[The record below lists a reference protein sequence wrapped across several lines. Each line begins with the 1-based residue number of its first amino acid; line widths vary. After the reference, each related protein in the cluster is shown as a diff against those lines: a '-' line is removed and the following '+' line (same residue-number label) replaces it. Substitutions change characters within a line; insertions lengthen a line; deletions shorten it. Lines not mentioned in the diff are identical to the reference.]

1 MLSSLIEKLEKVNDF
16 RQSQGRRH
24 SLWKILLII
33 ILGLMTGYLGYRG
46 LESFIQTYRQELL
59 NILNTLKPSAQKLPS
74 YSTLR
79 RVMMGV
85 DDQELIATF
94 NEWAYLNYS
103 KRDELDWLAI
113 DGKSLRSTVVNCHD
127 SQQNFRIVVS
137 MFSQT
142 TSEVVRLG
150 VFESKKGSE
159 VRKVQ
164 EMVRDCALEGK
175 VFTGDS
181 LHCNLPLATTILETN
196 NHYLLAI
203 KKNQIKLYERV
214 EKLAKLE
221 ESDSVCVSN
230 DRSHGREINRQTQVF
245 NNFHHPL
252 QKWQHLQNFIQV
264 KRSGYRGSKTYEE
277 IAYYGSS
284 LCQKA
289 EVFASAIQGHWGI
302 ENKLHWVKD
311 VIFQEDRSP
320 ITHFQAATNFST
332 LKTLGINF
340 FKTLGFDS
348 MTAGKRGLANPKNY
362 LFLLP
367 LGFG

>member
-1 MLSSLIEKLEKVNDF
+1 MFSSLIEKLEKVNDF
-16 RQSQGRRH
+16 RKSRGKRH

-59 NILNTLKPSAQKLPS
+59 NILNSLKPKTQKLPS

-79 RVMMGV
+79 RVMMGINYQ
-85 DDQELIATF
+85 DLIAIF
-94 NEWAYLNYS
+94 NEWAYWNYS

-113 DGKSLRSTVVNCHD
+113 DGKSIRSTIVNCQD
-127 SQQNFRIVVS
+127 SQQNFIIVVS

-159 VRKVQ
+159 VHQVQ

-181 LHCNLPLATTILETN
+181 LHCNLPLASTILETH
-196 NHYLLAI
+196 NHYLLGI
-203 KKNQIKLYERV
+203 KKNQIKLYKRV
-214 EKLAKLE
+214 EKLAKVE
-221 ESDSVCVSN
+221 KSNSICVSK

-245 NNFHHPL
+245 NNFQNPIK
-252 QKWQHLQNFIQV
+252 KWQHLQNFIQV

-289 EVFASAIQGHWGI
+289 EVFASAIQGHWRI

-311 VIFQEDRSP
+311 VIFQEDSSP

-332 LKTLGINF
+332 LKTIGMNV
-340 FKTLGFDS
+340 FKQLGFDS
-348 MTAGKRGLANPKNY
+348 MTAGKRWLANPKNY
-362 LFLLP
+362 IFLLS
-367 LGFG
+367 LEFG

>member
-1 MLSSLIEKLEKVNDF
+1 MISSLIEKLEKVKDF
-16 RQSQGRRH
+16 RKSRGRRH

-46 LESFIQTYRQELL
+46 LESFIQIYRQELL
-59 NILNTLKPSAQKLPS
+59 NILNISKPKAQKLPS

-79 RVMMGV
+79 RVIMGV
-85 DDQELIATF
+85 DYQDLIAIF
-94 NEWAYLNYS
+94 NEWSYLNYS
-103 KRDELDWLAI
+103 KKDELDWLAI
-113 DGKSLRSTVVNCHD
+113 DGKSIRSTVVNSQN
-127 SQQNFRIVVS
+127 SQQNYMIVVS

-159 VRKVQ
+159 VHKVQ

-181 LHCNLPLATTILETN
+181 LHCNLPLANTIIETN

-203 KKNQIKLYERV
+203 KKNQIKLYERIK
-214 EKLAKLE
+214 KLAEFE
-221 ESDSVCVSN
+221 ESDNVCVLN
-230 DRSHGREINRQTQVF
+230 DRSHGREINRQTKVF
-245 NNFHHPL
+245 NNFHHPRE
-252 QKWQHLQNFIQV
+252 KWQHLQNFIQV
-264 KRSGYRGSKTYEE
+264 KRSGFRGSKTYEE

-289 EVFASAIQGHWGI
+289 EVLASAIQGHWGI

-311 VIFQEDRSP
+311 VIFQEDSSP

-332 LKTLGINF
+332 LKTLGMNF
-340 FKTLGFDS
+340 FKNLGFDS
-348 MTAGKRGLANPKNY
+348 MTAGKRWLANPKNY
-362 LFLLP
+362 IFLLSSN
-367 LGFG
+367 FG

>member
-1 MLSSLIEKLEKVNDF
+1 MISSLIEKLEKVKDF
-16 RQSQGRRH
+16 RQNRGKRH

-59 NILNTLKPSAQKLPS
+59 NILKPKAEKLPS

-79 RVMMGV
+79 RVIMGV
-85 DDQELIATF
+85 DYQELVAIF

-103 KRDELDWLAI
+103 KKDELDWLAL
-113 DGKSLRSTVVNCHD
+113 DGKSIRSTVVNCQN
-127 SQQNFRIVVS
+127 SQQNFIMVVS

-150 VFESKKGSE
+150 VFESKEGSE
-159 VRKVQ
+159 VHQVQ
-164 EMVRDCALEGK
+164 EMVRDCALKGK

-181 LHCNLPLATTILETN
+181 LHCNLTLATTILETN

-214 EKLAKLE
+214 KKLA
-221 ESDSVCVSN
+221 ESEKSDHVCVST

-245 NNFHHPL
+245 NNL
-252 QKWQHLQNFIQV
+252 QNPMKKWQHLQNFIQV

-311 VIFQEDRSP
+311 VIFKEDSSP

-332 LKTLGINF
+332 LKTIGMNF
-340 FKTLGFDS
+340 FKKLGFDS
-348 MTAGKRGLANPKNY
+348 MTAGTRWLANPKNY
-362 LFLLP
+362 IFLLSSE
-367 LGFG
+367 FG